1 MERDSEKNVNPKSD
15 GEYKYILRL
24 TGEYQEPENKRDIAE
39 YESPE
44 EAVEAGLF
52 YINEANEFMG
62 DASSNWM
69 LLKSNLKKGQF
80 VAKRD
85 MPDPD
90 PCIFLISVKS
100 KKEKGMIENKEAT
113 VKALGLLIKVSN
125 SLDEK
130 GFTEEADALDEIIN
144 DIGDFSDLGSTNITK
159 DEAFFAGRAVATN
172 ECEANDNS

>member
-1 MERDSEKNVNPKSD
+1 MKTDSEKNVSPKND

-24 TGEYQEPENKRDIAE
+24 MGEFQDPDNKRDIAE

-62 DASSNWM
+62 DVSSNWM

-85 MPDPD
+85 MPDPA
-90 PCIFLISVKS
+90 PCIYLISVKS
-100 KKEKGMIENKEAT
+100 RKNKGMIENKEAMI
-113 VKALGLLIKVSN
+113 KALSLLVKVSN

-130 GFTEEADALDEIIN
+130 GFTEQADALDEIIN
-144 DIGDFSDLGSTNITK
+144 DIGDFSDLDSTNITK
-159 DEAFFAGRAVATN
+159 DEAFIAGHAVATN
-172 ECEANDNS
+172 ECEAKEGD